1 MIVVRRYMTS
11 KALANPAFD
20 WSSVLD
26 LKKCP
31 IIPLFLHFLIIIMI
45 ILMISIILT
54 NLLRRHVKR
63 NRPEVDAAETI
74 DTRNDKEDSRPL
86 NVILY
91 MKMINVM
98 IIIINVDND
107 NFMMAMLMMIMC
119 C

>member
-31 IIPLFLHFLIIIMI
+31 IIPLLLHFLIII
-45 ILMISIILT
+45 MISIILT

-63 NRPEVDAAETI
+63 NRPEVDAAETV
-74 DTRNDKEDSRPL
+74 DTWNDKEDSRPL

-98 IIIINVDND
+98 IMIINVDND
-107 NFMMAMLMMIMC
+107 NLMMAMLMMIMC